1 MSEKRNRRSFL
12 NQTLLGAAG
21 VGAALGLEE
30 KILVAAI
37 EEGADQ
43 AAAEPLDV
51 GEGQMPCGQIGNVKL
66 SRLFLGGNLVGGWAH
81 SRDLLYVSMLF
92 KAYNTDAKVIETL
105 ALAEQCGVNTI
116 QADPQCQDIVRKYNQ
131 ERNGHMQTMV
141 CISPNPDEVL
151 MRDHIRSLVDKGATL
166 LYTHGEIT
174 DRLTMAGQIDV
185 LAKALEL
192 MKAEGVPA
200 GIGSHSL
207 ETPIACEKNGLDVD
221 YYVKTLHMDR
231 YWSAT
236 PEEHREEWC
245 WYKGQ
250 SSEHEGYHD
259 NMWCLNP
266 EETIT
271 FMETVQKPWVAF
283 KVMAA
288 GAIRPKVGFS
298 YAFRHGADFITAGM
312 FDFQIAEDVKT
323 AKEILQ
329 KLDSRK
335 RPWRSVVPSPPGPT
349 RESRDGRGPED
360 VRSRVA
366 GTSPPSRSACSP
378 TVVDPRPMSSF
389 LRGPCWSPWRSP
401 SPTTASA
408 PRIHGCV
415 GCCRPLHSPAA
426 C

>member
-1 MSEKRNRRSFL
+1 MSEKTNRRNFL

-30 KILVAAI
+30 KILLAAL

-43 AAAEPLDV
+43 TTTEQPDI
-51 GEGQMPCGQIGNVKL
+51 GEGEMPCGQIGNVRL

-92 KAYNTDAKVIETL
+92 KAYNTDEKIFETL

-116 QADPQCQDIVRKYNQ
+116 QADPRCQDVVRDYN
-131 ERNGHMQTMV
+131 ERQGGKMQTMV
-141 CISPNPDEVL
+141 CVFADADETR
-151 MRDHIRSLVDKGATL
+151 MRDHVRTLIDKGATL
-166 LYTHGEIT
+166 LYTHGEVT

-185 LAKALEL
+185 LAKAVEI

-207 ETPIACEKNGLDVD
+207 ETPIACEKHGLPVD

-236 PEEHREEWC
+236 PEENREEWC
-245 WYKGQ
+245 WYKGHR
-250 SSEHEGYHD
+250 SEHGGYHD

-266 EETIT
+266 EETIA
-271 FMETVQKPWVAF
+271 FMETVEKPWVAF

-323 AKEILQ
+323 AKDILR
-329 KLDSRK
+329 KLDDRK
-335 RPWRSVVPSPPGPT
+335 RPWR
-349 RESRDGRGPED
+349 
-360 VRSRVA
+360 A
-366 GTSPPSRSACSP
+366 
-378 TVVDPRPMSSF
+378 
-389 LRGPCWSPWRSP
+389 
-401 SPTTASA
+401 
-408 PRIHGCV
+408 
-415 GCCRPLHSPAA
+415 
-426 C
+426 